1 MLSVASLPIGA
12 PGPTLHWRNTDMEQ
26 VVFMVM
32 VINFMMMMKV
42 MMPELAQQRHGAGE
56 LGDGGDYLHGD
67 NGDHLLVMIVMT
79 LHWLKTDSDPD
90 VHEYM

>member
-1 MLSVASLPIGA
+1 
-12 PGPTLHWRNTDMEQ
+12 
-26 VVFMVM
+26 
-32 VINFMMMMKV
+32 MKV
-42 MMPELAQQRHGAGE
+42 MVPQLAQHRHGASE

-67 NGDHLLVMIVMT
+67 NRDHPLVMIVMT

>member
-1 MLSVASLPIGA
+1 M
-12 PGPTLHWRNTDMEQ
+12 
-26 VVFMVM
+26 
-32 VINFMMMMKV
+32 V
-42 MMPELAQQRHGAGE
+42 MMPQLAQHRHGASE

-67 NGDHLLVMIVMT
+67 NGDHPLVMIVMT